1 MTRRRLFGLIRSIVR
16 DESGQELAETAMIL
30 PFLLVLALG
39 VVEFGTMFSTRHTLT
54 SLGREGAN
62 IAARGTPLDTVNALM
77 LESGAQISLDALGG
91 SITTHVVVEDSV
103 PMIQA
108 QAATPAYHNRSRL
121 GRRGQ
126 PAQGLGSLAGAEGGN
141 FYVVELFYVRE
152 RKTPIWSLLEGLAG
166 GNSRR
171 ASIGAQPNNS
181 DYDDATTAY
190 APQGEDSSTSDDDSD
205 RSPSDKNKDGAPS
218 DTLYSRAIF

>member
-1 MTRRRLFGLIRSIVR
+1 MTRARLLGLFRPIVR

-39 VVEFGTMFSTRHTLT
+39 VVEFGTMFSTSHTLT

-77 LESGAQISLDALGG
+77 LESGADISLGALGG
-91 SITTHVVVEDSV
+91 AITTHVVVEDSV

-126 PAQGLGSLAGAEGGN
+126 PAQGLGSLAGAEGAN
-141 FYVVELFYVRE
+141 FFVVELFYVRE
-152 RKTPIWSLLEGLAG
+152 RKTPVWSLLESLAG

-171 ASIGAQPNNS
+171 ASIGAQPNKTA
-181 DYDDATTAY
+181 YEDATTAY
-190 APQGEDSSTSDDDSD
+190 APQTSGNTDSSGSS
-205 RSPSDKNKDGAPS
+205 SDGAPS